1 MTRWTDDW
9 QYWEDLLNGDNDYD
23 DMKMSY
29 KLQYGESEY
38 LYEGIQC
45 FVYKQNATPEYETI
59 TTVKDCENQVFDND
73 DKKYVYD
80 SYRSVDDEDF
90 L

>member
-1 MTRWTDDW
+1 MTRWPDRCW

-29 KLQYGESEY
+29 RVQYGDSGY

-45 FVYKQNATPEYETI
+45 FVYKTKCNSR
-59 TTVKDCENQVFDND
+59 V
-73 DKKYVYD
+73 
-80 SYRSVDDEDF
+80 
-90 L
+90 